1 MNQFEYMKLMP
12 FIEPVFYDDMGT
24 VDSIIKAIQ
33 TYQEDENFVP
43 KVKGLPGIYGTK
55 VNNGVIFTIDS
66 ASMDVNHN
74 AVHYDIELIANAIT
88 IGRKHLHEYMIKVTA
103 ACNMPYKEPILVSG
117 YALVTRDVCDV
128 IPFIEKGMF
137 DKMLCDILGNVAW
150 RIQQYC
156 LKDAKKYIVKC
167 NSEYWLN
174 KNMDKPKRDPIAD
187 LDPDSLM
194 MEPELLWHPMEE
206 NKNGENKET

>member
-1 MNQFEYMKLMP
+1 MNQLEYMKLMP

-24 VDSIIKAIQ
+24 ADSIIKAIQ

-43 KVKGLPGIYGTK
+43 KVKNCDPMYNLEMNK
-55 VNNGVIFTIDS
+55 AVIFTIDS
-66 ASMDVNHN
+66 ASMDMNHN
-74 AVHYDIELIANAIT
+74 AVHYSIELIAECT
-88 IGRKHLHEYMIKVTA
+88 KIGLKHLHEYRIKVTA

-117 YALVTRDVCDV
+117 YALLTRDVCDV

-137 DKMLCDILGNVAW
+137 DKMVCDILGNVAW

-156 LKDAKKYIVKC
+156 SEQAKRYIVKC
-167 NSEYWLN
+167 DSEYWLN
-174 KNMDKPKRDPIAD
+174 KNMENTKRDPIAD

-194 MEPELLWHPMEE
+194 MEPELLWYT
-206 NKNGENKET
+206 KEDDDAKKT